1 MHFRA
6 YAYSL
11 AATVMLIAMALV
23 LGFGNCAAETPH
35 ADEKSA
41 GWNGTL
47 GFGPMAI
54 AKYTGGQA
62 LQILPLPL
70 WSINYDETFYV
81 EVQRVGVYALASDDK
96 KIGLGLAVE
105 PRLGFHASD
114 GPKLSGMATRRD
126 SLEGG
131 ITFDWDFDVFA
142 ISAAWFTDMTRSS
155 RGSSA
160 RLSLYRPLLKNAR
173 GEIGLIASADHMSAR
188 TANYFFGVKPGEA
201 SLLRP
206 GFVAAAG
213 TNLSLGLG
221 GTYRVGATRAKGAII
236 FGANLG
242 RLARSAARSPIVE
255 TNHVRQFY
263 LGYGWAL

>member
-1 MHFRA
+1 MRFRA
-6 YAYSL
+6 YFHSL
-11 AATVMLIAMALV
+11 TAMAMVLIAGVGIGHAQV
-23 LGFGNCAAETPH
+23 TR

-54 AKYTGGQA
+54 PKYSGGRP
-62 LQILPLPL
+62 LQVLPLPL
-70 WSINYDETFYV
+70 WSINYNETFYV

-96 KIGLGLAVE
+96 KIGLGFALE

-114 GPKLSGMATRRD
+114 GARLAGMATRRN

-131 ITFDWDFDVFA
+131 VTFDWDFDVIA
-142 ISAAWFTDMTRSS
+142 ISTAWFTDMTRST

-173 GEIGLIASADHMSAR
+173 GEIGLIASADRMSAR
-188 TANYFFGVKPGEA
+188 TADYFFGVKPSEA
-201 SLLRP
+201 TLLRP
-206 GFVAAAG
+206 GFVAPAG

-221 GTYRVGATRAKGAII
+221 GTYRMGSTAAKGALI
-236 FGANLG
+236 FGANIG
-242 RLARSAARSPIVE
+242 RLAPGAARSPIVE
-255 TNHVRQFY
+255 TTRLRQFY